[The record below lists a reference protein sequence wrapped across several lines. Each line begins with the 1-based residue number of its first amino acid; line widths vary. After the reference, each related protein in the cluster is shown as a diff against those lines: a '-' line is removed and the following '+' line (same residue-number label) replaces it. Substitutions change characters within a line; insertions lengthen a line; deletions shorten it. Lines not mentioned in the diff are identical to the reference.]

1 MHPSILRQTIPVLP
15 ALLLLPSLAVGSDL
29 YRAELLLFERKG
41 VAPEDVA
48 HHQPPALPDNGLP
61 FWVESQWEPDTGTTL
76 TSSEDAIL
84 ERPEIIPL
92 PRSEL
97 RLENIARALESSNEY
112 NVLAFSGWE
121 NPFPRGYRTVPLV
134 VDLRTG
140 DDQQTI
146 IRGSIDIER
155 RRYLHVNADLYQLSE
170 VERALDDVA
179 PILQDTGYHWRAD
192 ILSDLSSDVIGESVP
207 SYPLTAPVARTPN
220 WKIDTWL
227 REVRRMRSQEVHY
240 LDAPSFG
247 LVVYF
252 HPIDAPED
260 ADADTDE
267 ANAAD

>member
-1 MHPSILRQTIPVLP
+1 MHPSILRQIIPVLP
-15 ALLLLPSLAVGSDL
+15 ALLLLPSLAVASDL
-29 YRAELLLFERKG
+29 YRAEVLLFERKG

-48 HHQPPALPDNGLP
+48 HHQPPALPDHGLP
-61 FWVESQWEPDTGTTL
+61 FWVETQWEPDAETTL
-76 TSSEDAIL
+76 PGSEDAIL

-92 PRSEL
+92 PQSEL
-97 RLENIARALESSNEY
+97 RLENIARALESSDEY
-112 NVLAFSGWE
+112 NVLAFTGWE

-140 DDQQTI
+140 DEQQTI

-155 RRYLHVNADLYQLSE
+155 RRYLHVSADLYQLSE
-170 VERALDDVA
+170 AEPALEVA
-179 PILQDTGYHWRAD
+179 PILQETGYHWRAD
-192 ILSDLSSDVIGESVP
+192 ILSDLESDVIGESVP
-207 SYPLTAPVARTPN
+207 SYPLTAPVAQTPN